1 MKTEKL
7 CFVDFGFT
15 HISLAICNIVNDKLV
30 DIPFLESIKIETP
43 LQRYQSSL
51 TSGQNFE
58 ALLKIVDLAERRE
71 RIDISNIIFLL
82 KDNVIKHSFLSQKLS
97 FNEMQKISQSNM
109 EKISVNLIGE
119 FYTKYGQNYTITD
132 FIKHQY
138 QIDGKKYMKY
148 PYKMKCKTLDLFA
161 SIFSVHKVSAKF
173 FEDYLEKCKIHIKHY
188 LSMAESVLS
197 FLDTENEKGNLLF
210 IDIGSGNT
218 EFCVIHN
225 GCIIMQNVINLGS
238 IDITRDI
245 ATVLQISIDD
255 ADLIKKLLSCN
266 DEDVFSK
273 TFDKIAFF
281 KKTDEAD
288 IDDILQQAETIAN
301 ARMKEILMY
310 IVAKI
315 DNKFKNFSFDKVFCL
330 GKGSNYKNTIEIVSS
345 VFNATAT
352 VLSQKDISK
361 NSIFNDV
368 FGKYKQNQND
378 DISVD
383 LFKSRYLNLLGSI
396 AFYVNNIESYRNARS
411 GFFYKAPKKIAC
423 FLKDLLY

>member
-1 MKTEKL
+1 MMKTEKL

-15 HISLAICNIVNDKLV
+15 HISLAICDIVNDKLA

-51 TSGQNFE
+51 TSGQSFE
-58 ALLKIVDLAERRE
+58 ALLKIVDLAERSE
-71 RIDISNIIFLL
+71 HINISNIIFLL
-82 KDNVIKHSFLSQKLS
+82 KDNIIKHSFLSQKLS
-97 FNEMQKISQSNM
+97 FNETQKISQSNM
-109 EKISVNLIGE
+109 EKIAVNMIGKFFTE
-119 FYTKYGQNYTITD
+119 YGQNYTITD
-132 FIKHQY
+132 FVKHHY
-138 QIDGKKYMKY
+138 QIDNKKCMKY

-173 FEDYLEKCKIHIKHY
+173 FEDYLEKCKIHVKHY
-188 LSMAESVLS
+188 LSMAKSVLT
-197 FLDTENEKGNLLF
+197 FLDTENEKGNFLF

-225 GCIIMQNVINLGS
+225 GCIVMQSVINLGS

-266 DEDVFSK
+266 DDEVFSK
-273 TFDKIAFF
+273 TINKITFL
-281 KKTDEAD
+281 KKTDEVN
-288 IDDILQQAETIAN
+288 IDDILQQSETIAN

-315 DNKFKNFSFDKVFCL
+315 DNKFKSFSFDKVFCF
-330 GKGSNYKNTIEIVSS
+330 GRGSNYKNTVEIASTVLNAKVSL
-345 VFNATAT
+345 
-352 VLSQKDISK
+352 LSQKDISK
-361 NSIFNDV
+361 NSIFNNV
-368 FGKYKQNQND
+368 FGKYKKNET
-378 DISVD
+378 VD

-396 AFYVNNIESYRNARS
+396 AFYVDNIENYRNARR